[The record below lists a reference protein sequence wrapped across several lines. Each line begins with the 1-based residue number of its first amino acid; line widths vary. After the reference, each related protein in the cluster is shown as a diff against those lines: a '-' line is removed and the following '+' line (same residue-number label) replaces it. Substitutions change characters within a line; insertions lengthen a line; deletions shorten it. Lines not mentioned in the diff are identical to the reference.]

1 MTASHMNRGN
11 DHLIRSNLI
20 HQQADCRDIR
30 NGIHGSHLVEMNLRN
45 RNTVGMALRLRNQAV
60 NCHHI
65 LLHLI
70 RNVQVTADDM
80 LNIMET
86 AVMMMRVASITVL
99 VGVLM
104 AVFMGVLVI
113 FMLMGMLVGVLVI
126 FMLMEMIVMLMARA
140 FMIVLML
147 M

>member
-1 MTASHMNRGN
+1 MTASHMNRGD
-11 DHLIRSNLI
+11 DHLIRSNLV

-80 LNIMET
+80 LNVMET
-86 AVMMMRVASITVL
+86 AVMMMRVTIITVL
-99 VGVLM
+99 VGV
-104 AVFMGVLVI
+104 FMGV
-113 FMLMGMLVGVLVI
+113 LVGVLVI
-126 FMLMEMIVMLMARA
+126 FMLMEMIMMLMARA
-140 FMIVLML
+140 FMIVLLFM
-147 M
+147 

>member
-11 DHLIRSNLI
+11 DHLIRSNLV

-70 RNVQVTADDM
+70 RNVQMTTDDM
-80 LNIMET
+80 LNVMET
-86 AVMMMRVASITVL
+86 AVMMMRVTIITVL
-99 VGVLM
+99 VGVFMGMLVG
-104 AVFMGVLVI
+104 VFMGMLV
-113 FMLMGMLVGVLVI
+113 GVLVGVLVI
-126 FMLMEMIVMLMARA
+126 FMLMEMIMMLMARA
-140 FMIVLML
+140 FMIVLLFM
-147 M
+147 

>member
-11 DHLIRSNLI
+11 DHLIRSNLV
-20 HQQADCRDIR
+20 HQQADCCDIR
-30 NGIHGSHLVEMNLRN
+30 NGIHGSHLVEMDLRN

-70 RNVQVTADDM
+70 RNVQMTTDDM
-80 LNIMET
+80 LNVMET
-86 AVMMMRVASITVL
+86 AVMMMRVTIITVL
-99 VGVLM
+99 VGV
-104 AVFMGVLVI
+104 FMGMLV
-113 FMLMGMLVGVLVI
+113 GVLVGVLVI

-140 FMIVLML
+140 FMIVLLFM
-147 M
+147 

>member
-11 DHLIRSNLI
+11 DHLIRSNLV

-70 RNVQVTADDM
+70 RNVQMTTDDM
-80 LNIMET
+80 LNVMET
-86 AVMMMRVASITVL
+86 AVMMMRVTIITVL
-99 VGVLM
+99 VGV
-104 AVFMGVLVI
+104 FMGV
-113 FMLMGMLVGVLVI
+113 LVGVLVI
-126 FMLMEMIVMLMARA
+126 FMLMEMIMMLMARA
-140 FMIVLML
+140 FMIVLLFM
-147 M
+147 

>member
-1 MTASHMNRGN
+1 MTASHMNRGD
-11 DHLIRSNLI
+11 DHLIRSNLV

-70 RNVQVTADDM
+70 RNVQMTADDM
-80 LNIMET
+80 LNVMET
-86 AVMMMRVASITVL
+86 AVMMMRVTIITVL
-99 VGVLM
+99 VGV
-104 AVFMGVLVI
+104 FMGMLV
-113 FMLMGMLVGVLVI
+113 GVLVGVLVI
-126 FMLMEMIVMLMARA
+126 FMLMEMIMMLMARA
-140 FMIVLML
+140 FMIVLLFM
-147 M
+147 

>member
-1 MTASHMNRGN
+1 MTASHMNRGD
-11 DHLIRSNLI
+11 DHLIRSNLV
-20 HQQADCRDIR
+20 HQQADCCDIR

-45 RNTVGMALRLRNQAV
+45 WNTVGMALRLRNQAV

-70 RNVQVTADDM
+70 RNVQMTTDDM
-80 LNIMET
+80 LNVMET
-86 AVMMMRVASITVL
+86 AVMMMGVTGITVF

-113 FMLMGMLVGVLVI
+113 FMLMGMLVGVLMFV
-126 FMLMEMIVMLMARA
+126 
-140 FMIVLML
+140 
-147 M
+147 

>member
-1 MTASHMNRGN
+1 MTASHMNRRYN
-11 DHLIRSNLI
+11 DLIRRNVV
-20 HQQADCRDIR
+20 HQQADRCDVR
-30 NGIHGSHLVEMNLRN
+30 NGIHGSHLMEVNLRN

-65 LLHLI
+65 LLHLL
-70 RNVQVTADDM
+70 RNVQVTTDDM

-104 AVFMGVLVI
+104 AVFMGVLVL
-113 FMLMGMLVGVLVI
+113 FMLMGMLVGVLVL

-140 FMIVLML
+140 FMIVLMF